1 MHVLE
6 QPALMLPSVHLQAHL
21 PQPQAPHLT
30 LAPNGA
36 GGSTISL
43 TFRAMIL
50 KEFGSLTVTNASLNA
65 VLTPTARLTPGLQ
78 EIVTATSSP
87 LEQTSSLMEVF
98 ILQ

>member
-50 KEFGSLTVTNASLNA
+50 EEF
-65 VLTPTARLTPGLQ
+65 
-78 EIVTATSSP
+78 
-87 LEQTSSLMEVF
+87 
-98 ILQ
+98 